1 MKISVRLA
9 IVSSIASAL
18 LLAGAACKGGEATQP
33 ENPKPPAQPSP
44 SPTAPAPQQK
54 AEGTQAPA
62 APEGQKEE
70 PAAKAEVT
78 PEAKKEADDLFASL
92 CSTCHG
98 ADGSGNGPAAA
109 AFPTKPASF
118 ASADFQKSV
127 SDEQIAKAIVGGGAA
142 VGKSPL
148 MPANPNLEG
157 KPAVVAALVQKI
169 RDFGNQ

>member
-1 MKISVRLA
+1 MNVSIRLA
-9 IVSSIASAL
+9 VVSSIASAM
-18 LLAGAACKGGEATQP
+18 LLAGAACKGGETTQP
-33 ENPKPPAQPSP
+33 ANPKPPAQPSP

-54 AEGTQAPA
+54 AENTPPPA
-62 APEGQKEE
+62 APAGEAEK

-98 ADGSGNGPAAA
+98 ADGSGNGPASA
-109 AFPTKPASF
+109 AFPVKPASF
-118 ASADFQKSV
+118 ADADFQKKV
-127 SDEQIAKAIVGGGAA
+127 SDEEIAKAIVGGGAA

-169 RDFGNQ
+169 REFGKQ